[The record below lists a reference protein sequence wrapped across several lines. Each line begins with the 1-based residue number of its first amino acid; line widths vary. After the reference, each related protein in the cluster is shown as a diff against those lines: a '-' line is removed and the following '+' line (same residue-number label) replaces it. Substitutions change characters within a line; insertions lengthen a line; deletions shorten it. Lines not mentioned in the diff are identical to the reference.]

1 MSRETLQNQNLLKGI
16 EARNEMTL
24 RFSDPF
30 LTSYEPV
37 FGISILSSGEARV
50 VGGTNEEIPEELGQ
64 RLSEGIMTEVRFMVY
79 DTGNLP
85 QPQDN

>member
-1 MSRETLQNQNLLKGI
+1 MSKEALQSQNLLKGI
-16 EARNEMTL
+16 EARREMAV

-30 LTSYEPV
+30 FTSFEPV

-50 VGGTNEEIPEELGQ
+50 VVGTNEEIPEELGQ